1 MDWGYLYTSLEGRI
15 SRKPYWLATLL
26 MILVCGPLL
35 FFLLITGGSSVT
47 ILVQLLLV
55 YPSFALALKR
65 AHDRNRHP
73 ALIVGFFALA
83 VLLDIMQLLG
93 FGAWRGVP
101 LIIFLLWLASIILLI
116 IDLGFFRG
124 TKGPNQYGPDPLDDG
139 GH

>member
-26 MILVCGPLL
+26 MIVVCGPLL
-35 FFLLITGGSSVT
+35 FFLLISAGSSVT
-47 ILVQLLLV
+47 ILVQLLLI

-65 AHDRNRHP
+65 AHDRNRP
-73 ALIVGFFALA
+73 AALIVGFFALA

-101 LIIFLLWLASIILLI
+101 LIIFLLWFASIILLI

-124 TKGPNQYGPDPLDDG
+124 TKGSNRYGPDPLG
-139 GH
+139 

>member
-26 MILVCGPLL
+26 MIGVSGPLL
-35 FFLLITGGSSVT
+35 FFLLVTAGASVM

-65 AHDRNRHP
+65 GHDRDRHP
-73 ALIVGFFALA
+73 LLIVGFFILA

-101 LIIFLLWLASIILLI
+101 LIIFILWLASILLLI
-116 IDLGFFRG
+116 VDLGFFRG
-124 TKGPNQYGPDPLDDG
+124 TRGPNRFGPDPLA
-139 GH
+139 